1 MEQRL
6 LSSTT
11 PFTPPTAE
19 DDRLSWLRL
28 IRSPRVGPVTFHRL
42 LAEHGSAGAA
52 LDALPAIAAAAG
64 AAGYTPCPAG
74 VAEDELRKGARA
86 GLRMLR
92 YGDADYPAPLTSLS
106 DAPPVLWIAGS
117 LLPLRAPA
125 LAIVGAR
132 NASSAGLRL
141 ARELAHDLANAGFTI
156 CSGLARGIDRAAHEG
171 AGPSRT
177 IAVLAGGAD
186 CPWPEEN
193 LDIAQLIARHGT
205 VLSEQPPGMKPMT
218 RHFPLR
224 NRLISGLSRAVIV
237 TEAAQRSGSLITA
250 RNALD
255 QGREVLVVPGHP
267 LDPRAEGCNLL
278 LRDGATLIRH
288 AGDVLEVTGRPPPRN
303 PLPQSAAP
311 QPAGGGAAIARAMA
325 AAAKRRPLPSLRER
339 ILTLLSPAP
348 VAEDQLL
355 RQLGIPPAEL
365 APVLLHLELDN
376 AVERRPGGLLCSAAP
391 AVNTRP
397 G

>member
-1 MEQRL
+1 MEKRL

-42 LAEHGSAGAA
+42 LAEHGSAAAA
-52 LDALPAIAAAAG
+52 LEALPAIAAAAG
-64 AAGYTPCPAG
+64 TADYTPCP
-74 VAEDELRKGARA
+74 VRSAEDELRRGARA
-86 GLRMLR
+86 GLRLLR
-92 YGDADYPAPLTSLS
+92 HGEADYPAALSTLS

-141 ARELAHDLANAGFTI
+141 AKELASELANAGFII

-193 LDIAQLIARHGT
+193 LDIARLIARHGT
-205 VLSEQPPGMKPMT
+205 LLSEQPPGMKPMT

-224 NRLISGLSRAVIV
+224 NRLISGLSRAVII

-267 LDPRAEGCNLL
+267 LDPRAEGCNML

-288 AGDVLEVTGRPPPRN
+288 ASDVMEVTGRPPPRN
-303 PLPQSAAP
+303 PLPQSAPPPPPRPGRSDRPRHGGCGKA
-311 QPAGGGAAIARAMA
+311 QPRPHAARAHSDA
-325 AAAKRRPLPSLRER
+325 AVPCSGR
-339 ILTLLSPAP
+339 
-348 VAEDQLL
+348 
-355 RQLGIPPAEL
+355 
-365 APVLLHLELDN
+365 
-376 AVERRPGGLLCSAAP
+376 GGSAAAP
-391 AVNTRP
+391 ARHP
-397 G
+397 PR